1 MGAACAVMAAIL
13 AAGGVVRADELKLKD
28 GSKVVGTIVG
38 FEANSFKVKTSYGF
52 AVVMKDQVVEIT
64 ITDSATAANG
74 PGTAASGAGAAKPSK
89 TEDVKAKNT
98 ADAKPT
104 SDASRASAATKPA
117 PAASATN
124 ATPVAANNSSAT
136 LSANVGPSATAP
148 SATAPVGVTVAAPA
162 KPQPAAEVPI
172 RESVTGTLYTNDTYG
187 FQMYKPPTW
196 KLIEGARSIL
206 PGSITAMGNQD
217 ETTYLLIGQDAAGK
231 SLAGDIDAT
240 EKRLRDILGNFRP
253 IDDRKVTISGLP
265 ATERHFRG
273 SVDDKDWS
281 GVVVY
286 LAKDS
291 RVYTIFGMTLA
302 ETDLVQIQENVIA
315 RAISSIQF
323 SN

>member
-1 MGAACAVMAAIL
+1 MATCAVAAAIF
-13 AAGGVVRADELKLKD
+13 AAGGSMRADELKLKD

-52 AVVMKDQVVEIT
+52 AVVLKDQVVEIT
-64 ITDSATAANG
+64 ITDSPASASG
-74 PGTAASGAGAAKPSK
+74 PGSASVPGAAKSAKPEDAKSK
-89 TEDVKAKNT
+89 TAAEGKQT
-98 ADAKPT
+98 A
-104 SDASRASAATKPA
+104 AAPK
-117 PAASATN
+117 
-124 ATPVAANNSSAT
+124 
-136 LSANVGPSATAP
+136 
-148 SATAPVGVTVAAPA
+148 TVAAPA
-162 KPQPAAEVPI
+162 PAPSAPPPSDISSTTPSTTAATTAAPAPAAIPAVAKPKPAADAPI

-217 ETTYLLIGQDAAGK
+217 ETTYLLIGQDPTGK

-240 EKRLRDILGNFRP
+240 ERRLRDILGNFRP
-253 IDDRKVTISGLP
+253 IDDKKVTISGLP
-265 ATERHFRG
+265 AVERHFRG

-302 ETDLVQIQENVIA
+302 DTDLVQIQENVIA

-323 SN
+323 SK

>member
-1 MGAACAVMAAIL
+1 MSRYPSQLLATFTVAAAIF
-13 AAGGVVRADELKLKD
+13 AAGVSARADELKLKD

-64 ITDSATAANG
+64 ITDSAASAGGPGVASGPGASKSAKAEEGKPKSGADTKPASDAPKINATSAPSAPNTTPAPSNTSSATPTPTAA
-74 PGTAASGAGAAKPSK
+74 PVASPAPVA
-89 TEDVKAKNT
+89 V
-98 ADAKPT
+98 
-104 SDASRASAATKPA
+104 ATKPK
-117 PAASATN
+117 PAAD
-124 ATPVAANNSSAT
+124 
-136 LSANVGPSATAP
+136 AP
-148 SATAPVGVTVAAPA
+148 M
-162 KPQPAAEVPI
+162 

-253 IDDRKVTISGLP
+253 IDDKKVTISGLP

-302 ETDLVQIQENVIA
+302 DTDLVQIQENVIA

-323 SN
+323 SK